1 MTVFTETYIPYEF
14 KSKLDCYKYV
24 INRALNIQKSLRF
37 IEKDTEHLTVRCP
50 VSADYLDI
58 VGTQEEIEWLHTMLK
73 NRHWY
78 TPQLTPFFLLAA
90 IYTLLIPNFLKAL
103 YSFSPV

>member
-14 KSKLDCYKYV
+14 NNKMDCYKYV
-24 INRALNIQKSLRF
+24 VNRALNIQKSLRF
-37 IEKDTEHLTVRCP
+37 IEKDTEHLTVRCS

-58 VGTQEEIEWLHTMLK
+58 IGEPEEIEWLHMMLK

-78 TPQLTPFFLLAA
+78 KP
-90 IYTLLIPNFLKAL
+90 
-103 YSFSPV
+103 

>member
-14 KSKLDCYKYV
+14 NNKLDCYKYV
-24 INRALNIQKSLRF
+24 VNRALNIQKSLRF

-58 VGTQEEIEWLHTMLK
+58 IGEPEEIEWLHMMLK

-78 TPQLTPFFLLAA
+78 KP
-90 IYTLLIPNFLKAL
+90 
-103 YSFSPV
+103 